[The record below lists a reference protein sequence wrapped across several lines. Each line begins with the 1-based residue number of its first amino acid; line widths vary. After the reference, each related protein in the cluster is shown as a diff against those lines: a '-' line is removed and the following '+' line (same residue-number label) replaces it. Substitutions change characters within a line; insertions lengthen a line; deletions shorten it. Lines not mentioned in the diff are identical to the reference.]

1 MDEKRP
7 LDIQTLGRWLG
18 ENKVSR
24 TELASSLGLARSTID
39 NYFSKGSIPKHV
51 QILISRYMQSREP
64 ASNNDFVSQLSV
76 PIPNK
81 ILNLAVRAAVQ
92 KDMSVEEFVVYAIEK
107 VSKKSIDDTKSSRL
121 Y

>member
-7 LDIQTLGRWLG
+7 LDIQTLGRWLE

-24 TELASSLGLARSTID
+24 TELAFSLGLARSTID

-51 QILISRYMQSREP
+51 QILISRYMKGREP
-64 ASNNDFVSQLSV
+64 ASNNDFVSKLSV

-92 KDMSVEEFVVYAIEK
+92 KDMSVEEFVVWAVEGTAKNI
-107 VSKKSIDDTKSSRL
+107 VGKKDTSS

>member
-7 LDIQTLGRWLG
+7 LDIQTLGRWLE

-51 QILISRYMQSREP
+51 QILISRYMKGREP
-64 ASNNDFVSQLSV
+64 ASNNDFVSQLTV
-76 PIPNK
+76 PIKNS
-81 ILNLAVRAAVQ
+81 ILNLAMRAAVE
-92 KDMSVEEFVVYAIEK
+92 KNMSVEEFVVWAIESAAEK
-107 VSKKSIDDTKSSRL
+107 FVEKDRCN
-121 Y
+121 

>member
-7 LDIQTLGRWLG
+7 LDIQTLGRWLE

-51 QILISRYMQSREP
+51 QILISRYMQGREP
-64 ASNNDFVSQLSV
+64 ASSNDFVSQLSV

-92 KDMSVEEFVVYAIEK
+92 KDMSVEEFVVWATEGAARKIVEGN
-107 VSKKSIDDTKSSRL
+107 RCN
-121 Y
+121 

>member
-7 LDIQTLGRWLG
+7 LDIQTLGRWLE

-51 QILISRYMQSREP
+51 QILISRYMKGREP
-64 ASNNDFVSQLSV
+64 ASNNDFVSQLTV
-76 PIPNK
+76 PIKNS
-81 ILNLAVRAAVQ
+81 ILNLVMRAAIE
-92 KDMSVEEFVVYAIEK
+92 KNMNVEEFVAWAMENTAKKIIEK
-107 VSKKSIDDTKSSRL
+107 EGHL
-121 Y
+121 

>member
-7 LDIQTLGRWLG
+7 LDIQTLGRWLE

-51 QILISRYMQSREP
+51 QILISRYMKGREP
-64 ASNNDFVSQLSV
+64 ASNNDFVSQLTV
-76 PIPNK
+76 PIKNS
-81 ILNLAVRAAVQ
+81 ILNLAMKA
-92 KDMSVEEFVVYAIEK
+92 AIEK
-107 VSKKSIDDTKSSRL
+107 NMSIEKFVVWATERAAKKIAEGNGCNHFK
-121 Y
+121 

>member
-7 LDIQTLGRWLG
+7 LDIQTLGRWLE

-51 QILISRYMQSREP
+51 QILISRYMQGREP
-64 ASNNDFVSQLSV
+64 ASSNDFVSQLSV

-92 KDMSVEEFVVYAIEK
+92 KDMSVEEFVVWAVREETRRMMNRRG
-107 VSKKSIDDTKSSRL
+107 DD
-121 Y
+121 

>member
-7 LDIQTLGRWLG
+7 LDIQTLGRWL
-18 ENKVSR
+18 EKNKVSR

-51 QILISRYMQSREP
+51 QILISRYMKGREP

-81 ILNLAVRAAVQ
+81 ILNLAVRAAIQ
-92 KDMSVEEFVVYAIEK
+92 KDMSVEEFVVWAVERIAIQEFR
-107 VSKKSIDDTKSSRL
+107 SKDCK
-121 Y
+121 

>member
-7 LDIQTLGRWLG
+7 LDIQTLGRWLE

-24 TELASSLGLARSTID
+24 TELASSLGL
-39 NYFSKGSIPKHV
+39 PKHV
-51 QILISRYMQSREP
+51 QILISRYMKGREP
-64 ASNNDFVSQLSV
+64 ASNNDFVSKLSV

-92 KDMSVEEFVVYAIEK
+92 KDMSVEEFVVWAVEGTAKNI
-107 VSKKSIDDTKSSRL
+107 VGKKDTSS